1 MNAESQNETEHAEQV
16 ALARYLHGRGWLF
29 TATANGASM
38 AAHTRSRLAAAGLSR
53 GVPDVLVFEPL
64 AGYVGIAIELKRR
77 KGGAVSPE
85 QRRWLGWLA
94 ERGWLAILAHGADA
108 AIQRIEEEEAR

>member
-1 MNAESQNETEHAEQV
+1 MNAEGPERSEHEEQV
-16 ALARYLHGRGWLF
+16 ALARYLQGRGWLF

-53 GVPDVLVFEPL
+53 GVPDVLVFEPM

-77 KGGAVSPE
+77 KGGTVSPE